1 MKRNTIFLSGII
13 ALAACLF
20 SCGKDNPAPDNNNN
34 GNNNNGNTIATTLPV
49 NCDFSVLQPKAAT
62 QNVNGVNYTYTLNLP
77 GGILNSDGTW
87 KPCVP
92 AGTDSFS
99 TGSNVWHGT
108 VIHGVLIGDVSNLPA
123 INKVTIK
130 AQVSGANQGTQIRL
144 CDGNGIVAESAQN
157 NQADT
162 ITEVLNVG
170 GKKAER
176 LYYYVGEATV
186 FSILI
191 E

>member
-1 MKRNTIFLSGII
+1 MKHNTIFLSGII
-13 ALAACLF
+13 ALVACLF

-34 GNNNNGNTIATTLPV
+34 GNNNNGNNTATTLPV
-49 NCDFSVLQPKAAT
+49 NCDFSVLQPKAAI
-62 QNVNGVNYTYTLNLP
+62 QNVNGVNYTYTLNIP
-77 GGILNSDGTW
+77 GSILNPDGTW

-92 AGTDSFS
+92 TGTDSFS
-99 TGSNVWHGT
+99 TGSNFWHGT
-108 VIHGVLIGDVSNLPA
+108 VIHGVLIGDVSKLPA

-130 AQVSGANQGTQIRL
+130 AQISQANQGTQIRL

-170 GKKAER
+170 GKKAEK

-186 FSILI
+186 FSVLI